1 MGKRAIVFYMS
12 TASETAAYDLHN
24 ASSAIWDAA
33 GEEALFDEA
42 TLAELYRIADRL
54 VELAAAVRKEA

>member
-1 MGKRAIVFYMS
+1 MS
-12 TASETAAYDLHN
+12 TATETAAYDLHT

-33 GEEALFDEA
+33 GEEGLFDEA

-54 VELAAAVRKEA
+54 DELAATVRKDA

>member
-1 MGKRAIVFYMS
+1 MS